1 MTLFVE
7 PENIGVGA
15 FSVLKRNRTK
25 KYVYKSIGN
34 AMYPGDK
41 RILYLKLIFKEAI
54 IQTLL
59 QSDVSYGKHVCQIYK
74 VYRYGNSCI
83 FQMEPLD
90 TTLEKLIDIEA
101 YEKNPEPINSLV
113 LKVLIKVLEII
124 NYFNKTYGFCHNDLS
139 ISNIMLPK
147 TGNVVSQVKL
157 IDFGQSSVKFGNIE
171 LGKPLKSRVDPQY
184 LILKLFTTLDI
195 NPNEFSKN

>member
-1 MTLFVE
+1 
-7 PENIGVGA
+7 
-15 FSVLKRNRTK
+15 
-25 KYVYKSIGN
+25 
-34 AMYPGDK
+34 
-41 RILYLKLIFKEAI
+41 
-54 IQTLL
+54 
-59 QSDVSYGKHVCQIYK
+59 
-74 VYRYGNSCI
+74 
-83 FQMEPLD
+83 MEPLD

-157 IDFGQSSVKFGNIE
+157 IDFGQSSVKFSNIE

-195 NPNEFSKN
+195 NPNEFSKKLEKLLELPADTPIQAYIDNLQEGIANKKNKKKNNKGTQRRKRSSSMRKRE